1 MRGAI
6 PPKLRHAIERLED
19 HLVATRCS
27 PRCRVAAALA
37 EALDNEQSRQHL
49 WLAARA
55 AEIHYQVERER
66 ARRAA
71 TVAKEA

>member
-1 MRGAI
+1 
-6 PPKLRHAIERLED
+6 
-19 HLVATRCS
+19 VAT
-27 PRCRVAAALA
+27 ALA

-66 ARRAA
+66 AKRAA
-71 TVAKEA
+71 KQAEEA